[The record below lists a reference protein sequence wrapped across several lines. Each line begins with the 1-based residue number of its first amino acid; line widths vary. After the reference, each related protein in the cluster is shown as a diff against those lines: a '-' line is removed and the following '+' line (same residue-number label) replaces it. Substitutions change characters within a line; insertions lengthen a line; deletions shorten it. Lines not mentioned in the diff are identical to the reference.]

1 MKRWLFGWLQ
11 VEIGSLQVREFHLP
25 YHQVEIPI
33 SGNANCTKSPELNTW
48 ENDKNTFRPDI
59 NVKTLIITQNA
70 PQYLKTYATFSWKS
84 PKNEFSYKKFRKWS
98 KVINWLKKRLI
109 SDQKWSFHELK
120 FGKFLKIEGLEI
132 SVKSDRAVKS
142 EKFFNPGWS
151 WPTLSEFLW
160 FPSCYQPQTKL
171 KVSQFIRFFF
181 DCGHVVYI
189 KSSCVSPLTDLYIS
203 IPSSR
208 SRMETASLIL
218 CLARASNSCSNQLI
232 KMTSYFLDS
241 YSKHSTGGHASYH
254 TCL

>member
-1 MKRWLFGWLQ
+1 MLK
-11 VEIGSLQVREFHLP
+11 
-25 YHQVEIPI
+25 
-33 SGNANCTKSPELNTW
+33 
-48 ENDKNTFRPDI
+48 NDKLVQKKSHFRS
-59 NVKTLIITQNA
+59 KMII
-70 PQYLKTYATFSWKS
+70 SWA
-84 PKNEFSYKKFRKWS
+84 EIW
-98 KVINWLKKRLI
+98 
-109 SDQKWSFHELK
+109 
-120 FGKFLKIEGLEI
+120 KIFENRNFEGLEI

-189 KSSCVSPLTDLYIS
+189 KSSCVSPLTDLYTS